1 MKFALEV
8 GNETETVKLEYF
20 SNQLFGSMII
30 KLNDQEVK
38 KNNRIFSGPWREH
51 HDFQLGERQPFSV
64 RIEKRDGFSRPD
76 RLDAYRRSAGGKG
89 RNVCF

>member
-30 KLNDQEVK
+30 KVNDQEVK
-38 KNNRIFSGPWREH
+38 KTNRIFSGPWRAH

-64 RIEKRDGFSRPD
+64 RIEKQRKLFGEINRVFVDG
-76 RLDAYRRSAGGKG
+76 RLVRCYEGM
-89 RNVCF
+89 